1 MTFGI
6 FKENSRLRKMKYL
19 VTLKFYQIVNKQIYK
34 NVAAKLASKTR
45 KSEKV
50 PYKDKKASI
59 MVDCHSFYVQLYNE
73 PKIIPRM

>member
-45 KSEKV
+45 KSSLQRQK
-50 PYKDKKASI
+50 SI
-59 MVDCHSFYVQLYNE
+59 NYGRLS
-73 PKIIPRM
+73 